1 MSNDERNQN
10 AQRPSLANSFFVSLQ
25 HREAHWHCLGEIFT
39 QPSCFSRVDLLS
51 FGVHR
56 KPIRR
61 ILGALLPARR
71 GGSWFLIGLG
81 IFLGSLG
88 LALALRFARANS
100 QPQAQTSKLVEANG
114 MRFTRLPFRPGLSPD
129 DKMTAN
135 LESLNLQQALAM
147 YAELTGRKLLPAR
160 GGWGQTLA
168 RDARNELS
176 GLGLVKRE
184 TEVSSGIIIHGDGI
198 FSAAEVKAGVE
209 KWFEMNGVYIVAQG
223 TNTFSAVLK
232 AESRSQ

>member
-1 MSNDERNQN
+1 MR
-10 AQRPSLANSFFVSLQ
+10 
-25 HREAHWHCLGEIFT
+25 HREARWHCLGEIFIR
-39 QPSCFSRVDLLS
+39 PSCFSRVDLLS
-51 FGVHR
+51 FGVHSQ
-56 KPIRR
+56 PIPR
-61 ILGALLPARR
+61 ILGALLPARPGR
-71 GGSWFLIGLG
+71 SWFLIAPCILV
-81 IFLGSLG
+81 GSLG
-88 LALALRFARANS
+88 LSLALRFAWANF
-100 QPQAQTSKLVEANG
+100 QRQAQKSKVVLAANG

-135 LESLNLQQALAM
+135 LESLDLQHALAM
-147 YAELTGRKLLPAR
+147 YAELTGRKLLPPRA
-160 GGWGQTLA
+160 GWGQTLA

-184 TEVSSGIIIHGDGI
+184 TEVSSGIVIHGDGI

-209 KWFEMNGVYIVAQG
+209 KWFQMNGVYIVAQG